1 MKKQTIN
8 TYILLCVGIFLGMT
22 IQSFR
27 NSEYQVNLEPDHVE
41 IQGTSNKSIYS
52 WEELDTI
59 SVSEFFLRDNL

>member
-1 MKKQTIN
+1 MIN
-8 TYILLCVGIFLGMT
+8 TYMLLCVGIFLGMA

-27 NSEYQVNLEPDHVE
+27 LNSEYQVDLEPDHVE
-41 IQGTSNKSIYS
+41 IQGTSNKNIYS